1 MIAFYFI
8 SLFLFVYIDQ
18 HGKYLNIFD
27 VVLLSTAGMF
37 VLFIAFII
45 IMSIID
51 SGKNNAHLNT
61 KYEKEI
67 HHEHSRTGSQMQK
80 IARAERL

>member
-27 VVLLSTAGMF
+27 VVLLSAAGMF

-51 SGKNNAHLNT
+51 QGRK
-61 KYEKEI
+61 
-67 HHEHSRTGSQMQK
+67 
-80 IARAERL
+80 

>member
-1 MIAFYFI
+1 MIAFYLV

-37 VLFIAFII
+37 VLFIVFVI
-45 IMSIID
+45 IMSVND
-51 SGKNNAHLNT
+51 QGRK
-61 KYEKEI
+61 
-67 HHEHSRTGSQMQK
+67 
-80 IARAERL
+80 